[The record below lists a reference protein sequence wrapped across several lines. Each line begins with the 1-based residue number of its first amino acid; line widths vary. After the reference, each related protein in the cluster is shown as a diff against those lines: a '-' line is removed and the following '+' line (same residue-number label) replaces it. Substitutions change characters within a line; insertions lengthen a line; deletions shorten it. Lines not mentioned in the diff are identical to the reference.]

1 MATWAAPDQWNTVM
15 EKSFWT
21 PLHAFCDV
29 LFRVS
34 GAVAYID
41 RHAVRALF
49 HPALNWM
56 FQDLLQHIQIAR
68 VQEFGFL
75 NLSC

>member
-1 MATWAAPDQWNTVM
+1 MATWGAPDQWNTVM

-21 PLHAFCDV
+21 PLHALSDV
-29 LFRVS
+29 LFCVA

-41 RHAVRALF
+41 PHAVRALF

-56 FQDLLQHIQIAR
+56 FLLQHIQIAR